1 MTSTPTPPGAPRLL
15 HSLRLQ
21 VRWGD
26 MDALGHVNNAE
37 YLRYFE
43 QSRIAWLETMG
54 IATTGKGT
62 GPILAKI
69 SVTYLKPVVYPSE
82 LEVRLYAS
90 RLGNTS
96 FTLASEIVNG
106 HDAAERFTEG
116 EFVTVWVDYDQS
128 RSVPLPE
135 KLRAVLAEGA

>member
-1 MTSTPTPPGAPRLL
+1 MSSTAARRLL

-43 QSRIAWLETMG
+43 QSRIAWLEG
-54 IATTGKGT
+54 LGYPTTGKGT
-62 GPILAKI
+62 GPILAKA
-69 SVTYLKPVVYPSE
+69 SVTFLKPVVYPSE
-82 LEVRLYAS
+82 VEVRLYAS
-90 RLGNTS
+90 HVGNSS

-106 HDAAERFTEG
+106 RDAAERFTEG
-116 EFVTVWVDYDQS
+116 EFVTVWVDYGAS
-128 RSVPLPE
+128 KSIPIPE
-135 KLRAVLAEGA
+135 KLRAVLTGGA

>member
-1 MTSTPTPPGAPRLL
+1 MTSPPAERRLL
-15 HSLRLQ
+15 HSLKLQ

-43 QSRIAWLETMG
+43 QSRVQWLEGLGYPTNG
-54 IATTGKGT
+54 QGC
-62 GPILAKI
+62 GPILAKMT
-69 SVTYLKPVVYPSE
+69 VTYLKPVVYPSE
-82 LEVRLYAS
+82 LEVRIFPA

-106 HDAAERFTEG
+106 RDAAERFTEG
-116 EFVTVWVDYDQS
+116 EFVIVWLDYAANK
-128 RSVPLPE
+128 SVPVPD
-135 KLRAVLAEGA
+135 KLRALLGGAP

>member
-1 MTSTPTPPGAPRLL
+1 MSQPPTAAPRLL
-15 HSLRLQ
+15 HAMKCH

-43 QSRIAWLETMG
+43 QSRIVWLEG
-54 IATTGKGT
+54 LGFSLTGKGT

-82 LEVRLYAS
+82 IEVRIYAGPV
-90 RLGNTS
+90 GNSS
-96 FTLASEIVNG
+96 FTLVSDIVNG
-106 HDAAERFTEG
+106 RDASERFTTG
-116 EFVTVWVDYDQS
+116 EFVTVWVDYDAGK
-128 RSVPLPE
+128 SVPVPDR
-135 KLRAVLAEGA
+135 LRAVLEGTA

>member
-1 MTSTPTPPGAPRLL
+1 MSQTPAGAPRLL

-43 QSRIAWLETMG
+43 QSRIAWLESLG
-54 IATTGKGT
+54 FATTGKGT

-69 SVTYLKPVVYPSE
+69 SVTYLKPIVYPSE
-82 LEVRLYAS
+82 LDVRLYAS
-90 RLGNTS
+90 HVGNTS

-106 HDAAERFTEG
+106 RDAAERFTEG
-116 EFVTVWVDYDQS
+116 EFVTVWVDYEQS
-128 RSVPLPE
+128 KSVPLPE
-135 KLRAVLAEGA
+135 KLRATLAGGA

>member
-1 MTSTPTPPGAPRLL
+1 MSATAPRRLL

-43 QSRIAWLETMG
+43 QSRIAWLESLG
-54 IATTGKGT
+54 FPTTGRGT
-62 GPILAKI
+62 GPILATV

-82 LEVRLYAS
+82 IEIRLYAA
-90 RLGNTS
+90 RVGNSS

-106 HDAAERFTEG
+106 RDAAERFTEG
-116 EFVTVWVDYDQS
+116 EFVTVWVDYDSS
-128 RSVPLPE
+128 RSVPIPE
-135 KLRAVLAEGA
+135 RLRAILTGAA